1 MTRGLV
7 GESLH
12 RLGLELHAWRRV
24 GREGGDAAAERPPLA
39 SLVFSLALLL
49 VQASL
54 LGFYLAGAWE
64 ERHHS
69 LDARQLYDVLNDDY
83 AGARF
88 NQLARVSSRT
98 AVKMLR
104 IVTLRFG
111 TGRQKMAL
119 ERWTNPNF

>member
-1 MTRGLV
+1 MTRGGV

-98 AVKMLR
+98 VTQKRR
-104 IVTLRFG
+104 IVMLGG
-111 TGRQKMAL
+111 TGRQKLVL
-119 ERWTNPNF
+119 ERWADPTL

>member
-1 MTRGLV
+1 M
-7 GESLH
+7 
-12 RLGLELHAWRRV
+12 

-64 ERHHS
+64 ERHHP

-98 AVKMLR
+98 VTQKRR
-104 IVTLRFG
+104 IVMLGG
-111 TGRQKMAL
+111 TGRQKLVL
-119 ERWTNPNF
+119 ERWTDPTL